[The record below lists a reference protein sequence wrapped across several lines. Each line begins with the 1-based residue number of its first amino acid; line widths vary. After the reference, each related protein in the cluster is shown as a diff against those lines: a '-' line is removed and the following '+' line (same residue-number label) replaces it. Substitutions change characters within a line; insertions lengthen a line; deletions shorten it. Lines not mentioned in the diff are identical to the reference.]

1 MKGKW
6 ALFGGITIM
15 AAALVGALVVWR
27 RQQPAPAPPPQ
38 AKQEQ
43 TVPNDFS
50 IQGKVEARE
59 VIGVKAPS
67 DGTIEEYLVIVGEEV
82 FEGQLLARIKNPS
95 LEAEKERVKEVAD
108 KAQERVNV
116 LESQLLA
123 ARLESVCVCAEVAR
137 VQDDYTRTDRI
148 AQRESMLNKEGATPR
163 LKYEKAVNDFTTA
176 KLEYESSQARS
187 KIAEARVGELM
198 KEIEAAKKT
207 AEDKSNALEEV
218 ESDLQ
223 STLVHSPAD
232 GIVLDRKGDAGADV
246 KKAEDDVFRIATDLG
261 QLQVVI
267 EPPPPVLAKL
277 APGMQAMVFL
287 AENAAEPLNA
297 EINRIDQD
305 GKVVIFFGS
314 PDPSIKPGVT
324 AQVRITLN
332 GIPLQQPR

>member
-6 ALFGGITIM
+6 ALFGGITVF
-15 AAALVGALVVWR
+15 AAALAGAFAVWK
-27 RQQPAPAPPPQ
+27 RQQPPPPPPPQ
-38 AKQEQ
+38 VKQEQ
-43 TVPNDFS
+43 PVSSDFS

-95 LEAEKERVKEVAD
+95 LEAEKERAKEAAD
-108 KAQERVNV
+108 KAQERVNT

-123 ARLESVCVCAEVAR
+123 ARLESARARAEVSR
-137 VQDDYTRTDRI
+137 VQDDFARTDRI
-148 AQRESMLNKEGATPR
+148 AQRESILNKEGATPR
-163 LKYEKAVNDFTTA
+163 LKYEKAVSEFQTA
-176 KLEYESSQARS
+176 RLEYESSQARQ
-187 KIAEARVGELM
+187 KIADTRVTDLIRD
-198 KEIEAAKKT
+198 IEASKKT
-207 AEDKSNALEEV
+207 AEDKTNALEEV

-223 STLVHSPAD
+223 STLIHSPAD
-232 GIVLDRKGDAGADV
+232 GIVLDRRGDAGADV

-277 APGMQAMVFL
+277 APGMPAMVFL
-287 AENAAEPLNA
+287 AENAGESLNA
-297 EINRIDQD
+297 EINRIDKD
-305 GKVVIFFGS
+305 GRVVIFFGS

-324 AQVRITLN
+324 AQVKIALN
-332 GIPLQQPR
+332 GISLQQPR